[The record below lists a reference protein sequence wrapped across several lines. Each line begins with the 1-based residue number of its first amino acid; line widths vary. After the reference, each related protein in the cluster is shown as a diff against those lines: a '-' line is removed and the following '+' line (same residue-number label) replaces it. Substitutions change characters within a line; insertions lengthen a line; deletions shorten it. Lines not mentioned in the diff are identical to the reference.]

1 MRYIHDDGFM
11 EIACWLILATT
22 WGLKFFNLLQ
32 PDVAIFG
39 QKDAMQCV
47 VIARMLED
55 LLIMWWWCRSAIL
68 QQLDSWCFSL
78 FFSGILM
85 SYSQNSQTRQRVRK
99 ARQFEGIA
107 LLFTQTHWHMP
118 ENCITMWDN
127 VGINRGCHS
136 NMCPATTAFRQETNQ
151 HIRSNDFMSSYR
163 NGSKVSPTK
172 TILQSTLEATPVN
185 SILQLGNHTNA
196 VLSYTPI

>member
-1 MRYIHDDGFM
+1 MVYNGKWKTLLKWMIWGPPLFLETPISQKVAAVFLFPSNLFGGFGITGWWQDPQGTAALQQPWNHESCERDLHVSDAQWFLLVWKQIDLRWWKKMRYIHDDGFM

-68 QQLDSWCFSL
+68 QQLDSWCL
-78 FFSGILM
+78 I
-85 SYSQNSQTRQRVRK
+85 QWNSNV
-99 ARQFEGIA
+99 I
-107 LLFTQTHWHMP
+107 FTK
-118 ENCITMWDN
+118 
-127 VGINRGCHS
+127 
-136 NMCPATTAFRQETNQ
+136 FTNQ
-151 HIRSNDFMSSYR
+151 A
-163 NGSKVSPTK
+163 VSEK
-172 TILQSTLEATPVN
+172 
-185 SILQLGNHTNA
+185 G
-196 VLSYTPI
+196 